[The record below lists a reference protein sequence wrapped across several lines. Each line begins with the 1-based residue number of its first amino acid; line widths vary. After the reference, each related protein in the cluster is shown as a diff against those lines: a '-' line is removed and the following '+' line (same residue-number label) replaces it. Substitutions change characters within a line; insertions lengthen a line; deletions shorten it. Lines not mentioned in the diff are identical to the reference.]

1 MQPFRVGAKETI
13 RDEYA
18 EECAD
23 QCTTDHVPEH
33 LWGWLGKACASGG
46 GTTPTLDQSTV
57 ITPVPSAIENPLAL
71 VAKRA
76 APRLE
81 RDETKDVANLGV
93 ERTK

>member
-1 MQPFRVGAKETI
+1 MHHRSRARAP
-13 RDEYA
+13 
-18 EECAD
+18 
-23 QCTTDHVPEH
+23 
-33 LWGWLGKACASGG
+33 LGMVRQGASGG